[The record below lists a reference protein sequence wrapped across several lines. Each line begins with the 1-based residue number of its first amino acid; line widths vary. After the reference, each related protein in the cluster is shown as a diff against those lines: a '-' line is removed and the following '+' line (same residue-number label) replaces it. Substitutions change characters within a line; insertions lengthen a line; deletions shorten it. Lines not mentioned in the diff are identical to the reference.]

1 MGEGQESR
9 PAWEGEVAG
18 LGSFGRRTNKWAGLT
33 CTAPD
38 TLPQQAGGADAVLP
52 LLDVAVGAP
61 GWPATSAA
69 VNAEA
74 ARPVPVPGAFSLSRR
89 FFVKTHTK

>member
-1 MGEGQESR
+1 MGR
-9 PAWEGEVAG
+9 P
-18 LGSFGRRTNKWAGLT
+18 NMH
-33 CTAPD
+33 CPQHTAALQP
-38 TLPQQAGGADAVLP
+38 AGGADAVLP
-52 LLDVAVGAP
+52 LLDVDVGAP

>member
-1 MGEGQESR
+1 MG
-9 PAWEGEVAG
+9 
-18 LGSFGRRTNKWAGLT
+18 RTNMP
-33 CTAPD
+33 CPQHTAA
-38 TLPQQAGGADAVLP
+38 PQPAGGADAVLP
-52 LLDVAVGAP
+52 LLDVVVGAP